1 MKRVLSV
8 LSAIV
13 FLFTMA
19 LPVVASQKIAQPHRS
34 STAATAKS
42 EKSPH
47 EATSS
52 THKATLRH
60 AGNSSHQTK
69 KTQKKG

>member
-1 MKRVLSV
+1 MKRVFSV

-19 LPVVASQKIAQPHRS
+19 LPVMASQKTAQPHHS
-34 STAATAKS
+34 STAAAAKS

-47 EATSS
+47 EAMSS

-60 AGNSSHQTK
+60 AGNSSHRTK